1 MKNSK
6 KVEFLFIA
14 SIFFIGLSVMFYNK
28 AILFNKIQDSVIE
41 KHEREN
47 DSLRQSIKEREIR
60 LMLLSIEL
68 DSVLNKVDS
77 LEKVKSKII
86 VKYEKNI
93 PVITNASA
101 NDDALWLKSKLEDI
115 RKK

>member
-1 MKNSK
+1 
-6 KVEFLFIA
+6 
-14 SIFFIGLSVMFYNK
+14 MFYNK
-28 AILFNKIQDSVIE
+28 ALVFNKIQDSVIE
-41 KHEREN
+41 KYEKEN
-47 DSLRQSIKEREIR
+47 DSLRQSIKERELK

-77 LEKVKSKII
+77 LEKVKNKII
-86 VKYEKNI
+86 IKYEENI

-101 NDDALWLKSKLEDI
+101 NDDALWLRTKLEDI